1 MLRPST
7 SRGWPA
13 LGCADSRSVG
23 HRRHPLDR
31 LEHRRRTDAQLTPMT
46 VAPRRSSS
54 GANRSGGVPSSV
66 LPSSSV
72 VICAT
77 IGRSDTLRTASIAAP
92 ISFRSRN
99 VSRMN
104 RSTPPSA
111 SACACSRKYV
121 ARLVDA
127 GLAPRLDAD
136 AERADRAGD
145 VGADRR
151 AAWRAIFAP
160 CALIVVQLVGEA
172 ERAELD
178 AVGAER
184 VGLDDVGAGADVLL
198 VHLGDEIRLREVQR
212 VEALVD
218 EDALRVQHR
227 PHRAVA
233 DEHALVERF
242 EKRRVIAIMR
252 LQITRLPDV
261 RSRVEPLASNV
272 SASISR

>member
-1 MLRPST
+1 MTPCIRRAEIDVAALDVARLAGVGLR
-7 SRGWPA
+7 RQLA
-13 LGCADSRSVG
+13 RR

-31 LEHRRRTDAQLTPMT
+31 VEHRRRPDRA
-46 VAPRRSSS
+46 VHADDRRAARSSS
-54 GANRSGGVPSSV
+54 GAKRSGGVPSSV

-77 IGRSDTLRTASIAAP
+77 IGRSRDAAHRVDRRADLVQIAEGLEDEEVDAAVDERLRLLAE
-92 ISFRSRN
+92 
-99 VSRMN
+99 V
-104 RSTPPSA
+104 
-111 SACACSRKYV
+111 V

-136 AERADRAGD
+136 AERPDCAGHVRA
-145 VGADRR
+145 RSS
-151 AAWRAIFAP
+151 AACRAILAP
-160 CALIVVQLVGEA
+160 CCVDRVQLVGEP

-184 VGLDDVGAGADVLL
+184 VGLDDVGAGANVFL
-198 VHLGDEIRLREVQR
+198 VHLGHQIRLRDVQG

-233 DEHALVERF
+233 DEDPLF
-242 EKRRVIAIMR
+242 NR
-252 LQITRLPDV
+252 LQKTHWVIG
-261 RSRVEPLASNV
+261 
-272 SASISR
+272 

>member
-1 MLRPST
+1 
-7 SRGWPA
+7 
-13 LGCADSRSVG
+13 
-23 HRRHPLDR
+23 
-31 LEHRRRTDAQLTPMT
+31 MT

-104 RSTPPSA
+104 RSTPPSSERLRLLA
-111 SACACSRKYV
+111 EIL

-136 AERADRAGD
+136 AERPDRAGH
-145 VGADRR
+145 VAPARARR
-151 AAWRAIFAP
+151 AARSSRPA
-160 CALIVVQLVGEA
+160 ALIGVQPIGQA

-184 VGLDDVGAGADVLL
+184 VGLDDVGAGADVFL
-198 VHLGDEIRLREVQR
+198 VHLGDQIRLREVQR

-218 EDALRVQHR
+218 EDALRIEHR

-233 DEHALVERF
+233 DEDALVKSFDERLQHL
-242 EKRRVIAIMR
+242 VIWLSGHLVSNRIELTNPMTR
-252 LQITRLPDV
+252 LPNYQITRSHV
-261 RSRVEPLASNV
+261 SSRSRLERLRRRS
-272 SASISR
+272 SRYDLVTTSRPIERTPWRTESVNS